1 MAEGRE
7 MAQTRESGKSPRAR
21 IIDIAASLLHE
32 HGPAAVTRRG
42 VAEADGVQAPAIY
55 RLFGDKDGLL
65 EAVAEHV
72 MSTFVAEKSDTV
84 DAAAADG
91 IDPLDDLRAGWDKQ
105 IAFGLANPSV
115 FRLLSDPGRVRDSV
129 AARSGRQLWPSECTA
144 WRWQDGC
151 ASASGA
157 PSTSSRRQGSVPSSS
172 SCPRRQI
179 TAIPVWPMPCTR
191 HFCSR
196 FSPMPPGPLGTTS

>member
-32 HGPAAVTRRG
+32 HGPAAVTTRG
-42 VAEADGVQAPAIY
+42 VAEAAGVQAPAIY

-91 IDPLDDLRAGWDKQ
+91 IDPLDDLRVRWDKQ
-105 IAFGLANPSV
+105 IAFGLAKPSV
-115 FRLLSDPGRVRDSV
+115 FRLLSDPTASETPWPH
-129 AARSGRQLWPSECTA
+129 ARAGNSWPPECTA

-191 HFCSR
+191 
-196 FSPMPPGPLGTTS
+196 